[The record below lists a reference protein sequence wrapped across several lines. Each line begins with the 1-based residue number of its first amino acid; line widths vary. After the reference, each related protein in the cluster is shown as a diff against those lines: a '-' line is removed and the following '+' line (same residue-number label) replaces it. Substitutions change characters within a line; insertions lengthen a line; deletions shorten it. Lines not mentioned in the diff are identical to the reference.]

1 MLKVPH
7 YTKSFTLKDTSSRDG
22 DLNVIAQWLK
32 QRTCETQTMLSNL
45 PGAFEYFYWITFLL
59 LKIAQFFA
67 YLNNI
72 LLIHLAIYHN
82 QVILDWSEKV
92 FQAVLNHHMLFFSK
106 KTLTR
111 NSFGSDIEF
120 TFYHIYRRIRCKVC
134 RLFSLS

>member
-1 MLKVPH
+1 MLNVSNKFVLANLWRTMLKVPH

-45 PGAFEYFYWITFLL
+45 PGAFEYVYWITFLL

-72 LLIHLAIYHN
+72 LLIHHAIYH
-82 QVILDWSEKV
+82 S
-92 FQAVLNHHMLFFSK
+92 
-106 KTLTR
+106 
-111 NSFGSDIEF
+111 
-120 TFYHIYRRIRCKVC
+120 
-134 RLFSLS
+134 